1 MGVIK
6 RGILGGFSGKVGG
19 VVGSSWKGISVMRS
33 MPLTVANP
41 KTVKQIKQRS
51 KFSKLSKLGSD
62 LLTSTIK
69 PYWDRFAQMK
79 SGFNAFIEVNKG
91 AFDENGNFDFPKLVL
106 SQGRLGDTP
115 FTFVLGSGG
124 TELVL
129 VYDSTQEGPFID
141 YYDLGNIVA
150 LTPDGEV
157 FYASG
162 PVPERI
168 FPDDF
173 FIPIKPE
180 DAGKTLHVYLMFMR
194 KDGTIVSNSTYN
206 TFKIPD

>member
-41 KTVKQIKQRS
+41 RTVKQVQQRS
-51 KFSKLSKLGSD
+51 KFSKLSKLGSE
-62 LLTSTIK
+62 LLTTTIK
-69 PYWDRFAQMK
+69 PFWDRFAQMK
-79 SGFNAFIEVNKG
+79 SGYNAFIEVNKG
-91 AFDENGNFDFPKLVL
+91 AFDEDLNFDFSKLKL

-115 FTFVLGSGG
+115 FTFSLDGGG
-124 TELVL
+124 TELV
-129 VYDSTQEGPFID
+129 VGFDPSQEGPFID
-141 YYDLGNIVA
+141 REDLGNVVA

-157 FYASG
+157 FFATG
-162 PVPERI
+162 PNCKRSRTA
-168 FPDDF
+168 DF
-173 FIPIKPE
+173 IIPITPE

-206 TFKIPD
+206 TFTIPG

>member
-41 KTVKQIKQRS
+41 RTVKQVQQRS
-51 KFSKLSKLGSD
+51 KFSKLSKLGSG
-62 LLTSTIK
+62 LLTSTVK

-91 AFDENGNFDFPKLVL
+91 AFDENLNFDFPKLKL

-115 FTFVLGSGG
+115 FTFSLDGGG
-124 TELVL
+124 TELV
-129 VYDSTQEGPFID
+129 VAFDPSQEGPFID
-141 YYDLGNIVA
+141 KDDLGNVVA

-157 FYASG
+157 FYATG
-162 PVPERI
+162 PVCKRNRTA
-168 FPDDF
+168 DF
-173 FIPIKPE
+173 IIPVTPE

-194 KDGTIVSNSTYN
+194 QDGTIVSNSTYN
-206 TFKIPD
+206 TFTIPD

>member
-41 KTVKQIKQRS
+41 KTVKQIQQRS
-51 KFSKLSKLGSD
+51 KFSKLSKLASD

-79 SGFNAFIEVNKG
+79 SGFNAFIEVNKN
-91 AFDENGNFDFPKLVL
+91 AFEGNGNFDFPNLKL

-115 FTFVLGSGG
+115 FS
-124 TELVL
+124 LVL
-129 VYDSTQEGPFID
+129 ENGGKELRLDYDPLQEGPFID
-141 YYDLGNIVA
+141 SNDLGNIVA
-150 LTPDGEV
+150 LTPDGKV

-162 PVPERI
+162 PASKRI
-168 FPDDF
+168 HPADYI
-173 FIPIKPE
+173 IPIKPE
-180 DAGKTLHVYLMFMR
+180 DAGKTLHVYLMFTR
-194 KDGTIVSNSTYN
+194 PDGTIVSNSTYN
-206 TFKIPD
+206 TFKIP

>member
-41 KTVKQIKQRS
+41 KTVKQIQQRS
-51 KFSKLSKLGSD
+51 KFSKLSKLGSK

-69 PYWDRFAQMK
+69 PFWDRFAQMK
-79 SGFNAFIEVNKG
+79 SGFNSFIEVNKN
-91 AFDENGNFDFPKLVL
+91 AFEGNQNFDFPKLVL

-115 FTFVLGSGG
+115 FT
-124 TELVL
+124 LVL
-129 VYDSTQEGPFID
+129 EQSGKELRLAYDPIQEGPFID
-141 YYDLGNIVA
+141 GDDLGNIVA
-150 LTPDGEV
+150 LTSDGEV
-157 FYASG
+157 FYATG
-162 PVPERI
+162 P
-168 FPDDF
+168 DF
-173 FIPIKPE
+173 TRYHAADAIIPIKPE

-194 KDGTIVSNSTYN
+194 PDGTIVSDSTYN